1 MISVRGEITNE
12 CIQRT
17 VRIVYNTIIVLFLST
32 SLSDWTVAIKKIIR
46 KIREGESGSLVK

>member
-1 MISVRGEITNE
+1 MISVRGEITDE

-32 SLSDWTVAIKKIIR
+32 TLSDC
-46 KIREGESGSLVK
+46 GSLVK